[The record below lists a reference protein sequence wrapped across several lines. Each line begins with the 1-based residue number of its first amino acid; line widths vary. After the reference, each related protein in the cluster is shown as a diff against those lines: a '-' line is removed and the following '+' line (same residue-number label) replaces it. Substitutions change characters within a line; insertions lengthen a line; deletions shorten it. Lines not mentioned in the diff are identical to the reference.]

1 MERNETQILFPY
13 EPQKF
18 WMEMRKLI
26 KEELEGKITASKKN
40 GDDESILERVEVAKM
55 LRISL
60 VTLNDWVKRGLPSH
74 KQRGKV
80 YFLFAEVMGY
90 FKNKKRPL
98 L

>member
-1 MERNETQILFPY
+1 MERNDTQILFPY
-13 EPQKF
+13 DPQKF

-26 KEELEGKITASKKN
+26 QEELEGKIAASEKN
-40 GDDESILERVEVAKM
+40 EADESILQRVEVAKM

-80 YFLFAEVMGY
+80 YFLYSEVMEY
-90 FKNKKRPL
+90 LKNRKRPL
-98 L
+98 S